1 MFHSVA
7 DRARP
12 VTEAMNSVRELG
24 DGFLWGVVCRSTAK
38 LPDDVFI
45 QDHAR
50 LRASTSGTGSRPA
63 LSRQGRGRGHRL
75 DTDRARA
82 RP

>member
-1 MFHSVA
+1 MLHSVA
-7 DRARP
+7 DQAGP
-12 VTEAMNSVRELG
+12 VTEAMKYGRESR
-24 DGFLWGVVCRSTAK
+24 DGFVCGVVCRSTAK

-50 LRASTSGTGSRPA
+50 LRAPTSGRGSRPA
-63 LSRQGRGRGHRL
+63 LSRQGRCRGHRL
-75 DTDRARA
+75 DTDRACA